1 LTANVETIC
10 TARKRVR
17 DASATREA
25 ILEAARTAF
34 TRHGYGQ
41 TGVREIARDAGV
53 TAAMVNRYFGS
64 KEALF
69 CEVLDKGNL
78 FTEALRKNRAAFG
91 ETLAR
96 EIIGKRSEC
105 GRFDPILVVLR
116 SIGDVSAVSILRDH
130 LVRRLAPFIEMLDN
144 GTASVQAEMVIAI
157 LSGFDLL
164 SNVIKSPGL
173 AGCDDERLIAILGA
187 ALQYCIDPPAPSAHH
202 RSVIQ

>member
-1 LTANVETIC
+1 M
-10 TARKRVR
+10 
-17 DASATREA
+17 
-25 ILEAARTAF
+25 AF

-69 CEVLDKGNL
+69 CEVLNKGDL
-78 FTEALRKNRAAFG
+78 FNQALRSGRAGFG

-105 GRFDPILVVLR
+105 SRFDPILVVLR

-130 LVRRLAPFIEMLDN
+130 LARRLAPFIEMLDHE
-144 GTASVQAEMVIAI
+144 AAAVQAEMVIAI

-173 AGCDDERLIAILGA
+173 SSCDDDRLISILGA
-187 ALQYCIDPPAPSAHH
+187 ALQRCIDPPAALTHGGLGA
-202 RSVIQ
+202 